1 MNVTDDGN
9 GTLIGDCL
17 AGGAIDY
24 DTGAI
29 TGLTFTG
36 VIPAGESIQIQY
48 NPVPLSIPLSILFYQ
63 NQFVLRPVPDRGY
76 TIDVSVYRQPTQALM
91 TAGAN
96 LGTPE
101 LNEWWEL
108 IATGAAKKIYEDRL
122 DFDGVALMEKML
134 QEKYQLAYT
143 RTYAQL
149 GKQRMNTI
157 FAEQNTINYGAGWGF
172 GGGAGS

>member
-1 MNVTDDGN
+1 
-9 GTLIGDCL
+9 
-17 AGGAIDY
+17 
-24 DTGAI
+24 
-29 TGLTFTG
+29 
-36 VIPAGESIQIQY
+36 
-48 NPVPLSIPLSILFYQ
+48 
-63 NQFVLRPVPDRGY
+63 
-76 TIDVSVYRQPTQALM
+76 M